1 MVKGIVIDCGAD
13 SGTLY
18 LTDDLAFLRMLRANG
33 EKAAAVLT
41 EENRDADFSG
51 IPYAVE
57 RPEEMEPDDLERLYR
72 RLAGLPWNI
81 LETERCRLREMTV
94 ADVDRL
100 YEIYADDS
108 ITRFMENLFESREEE
123 RRYAADYRRCVYE
136 FYGYGIWIVEEKATG
151 TVIGRAGLEPGERGV
166 ELGYVIARPWQG
178 QGIASEVCRAVLA
191 FAEREIDCRRVI
203 SRVQSQND
211 ASVALLKKLGFR
223 LTAETDPSGMA
234 VYEYVVERS
243 NCEGHQAGNIC

>member
-1 MVKGIVIDCGAD
+1 MVKGIVIDCGGE
-13 SGTLY
+13 SGMLY
-18 LTDDLAFLRMLRANG
+18 LTDDLAFLRTLQANG
-33 EKAAAVLT
+33 EKAAAILT
-41 EENRDADFSG
+41 EKNRDADFSG

-81 LETERCRLREMTV
+81 LETERCRVREMTV

-108 ITRFMENLFESREEE
+108 ITRFMENLFEDRDEE

-151 TVIGRAGLEPGERGV
+151 TVIGRAGLEPGERGA
-166 ELGYVIARPWQG
+166 ELGYVIAKPWQG
-178 QGIASEVCRAVLA
+178 QGFAFEVCRAVLA
-191 FAEREIDCRRVI
+191 FAEREIECKRIV
-203 SRVQSQND
+203 SRVQPHND
-211 ASVALLKKLGFR
+211 ASVALLKKLGFH
-223 LTAETDPSGMA
+223 LTVETDPSGMS
-234 VYEYVVERS
+234 VYALMTK
-243 NCEGHQAGNIC
+243 NAPGI